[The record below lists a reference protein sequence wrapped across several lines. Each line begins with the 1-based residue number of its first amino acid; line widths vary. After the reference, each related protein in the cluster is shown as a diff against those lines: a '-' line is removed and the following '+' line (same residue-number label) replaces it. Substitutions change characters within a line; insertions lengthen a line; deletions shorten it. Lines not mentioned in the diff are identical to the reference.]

1 MTKVALELP
10 AVIVTLGGKVAFV
23 ELLESFTTK
32 PPAGA
37 GPVRLTDPVD
47 EAPPLSIVG
56 LRLTDCRM
64 GGITVRVAAWD
75 PDAKVAVITELL
87 CVATALVDTVKVT
100 LI

>member
-37 GPVRLTDPVD
+37 GPFLICLSPPATGLGEPGT
-47 EAPPLSIVG
+47 EAAS
-56 LRLTDCRM
+56 
-64 GGITVRVAAWD
+64 
-75 PDAKVAVITELL
+75 
-87 CVATALVDTVKVT
+87 
-100 LI
+100 